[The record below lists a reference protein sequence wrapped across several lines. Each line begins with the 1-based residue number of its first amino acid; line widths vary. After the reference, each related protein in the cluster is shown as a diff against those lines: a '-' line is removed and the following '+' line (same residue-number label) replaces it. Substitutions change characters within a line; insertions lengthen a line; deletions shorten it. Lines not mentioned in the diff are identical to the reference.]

1 MDTDYLIERRTLKKR
16 ITFWRIL
23 AFLVAIGA
31 LIGGGL
37 YMGGGT
43 ELERHQAHIARLK
56 ISGIITGDQATLDT
70 LKNIGESSAKA
81 VFLVIDSPGGTVT
94 GSEALFEAIRNVA
107 AKKPTIAIVDGLAA
121 SGGYIAALGA
131 DRIIARRTSVIG
143 SIGVLFQYPDV
154 VKLLDSWGVKVE
166 SIKSAPL
173 KASPNP
179 VEPTS
184 PEARAAIAAVVES
197 NFNWFKELVK
207 ERRNLTNEEVQT
219 VSDGRIFAGEQ
230 ALPLKLIDEIGS
242 EKQALSWLAKEKGID
257 ETTRVIDWKIKSQ
270 DNLFGLTDAMALG
283 ARLAGFETLALS
295 IDQAAQAQKKLSLD
309 GVLVLWH
316 PSLDIQ

>member
-16 ITFWRIL
+16 INFWRIL

-31 LIGGGL
+31 LIGSGL
-37 YMGGGT
+37 YMGGGA
-43 ELERHQAHIARLK
+43 ELERHQSHIARLR
-56 ISGIITGDQATLDT
+56 ISGVITGDQATLET
-70 LKNIGESSAKA
+70 LKNIANSSAKA
-81 VFLVIDSPGGTVT
+81 AFIVIDSPGGTVT
-94 GSEALFEAIRNVA
+94 GSEALFDAIRNLA

-131 DRIIARRTSVIG
+131 DRIIARRTSIVG

-154 VKLLDSWGVKVE
+154 VRLLDSWGVKVE

-179 VEPTS
+179 VEPTT
-184 PEARAAIAAVVES
+184 PEARAAIADVVES
-197 NFNWFKELVK
+197 NFVWFKELVK
-207 ERRNLTNEEVQT
+207 NRRGLSTDEVQK
-219 VSDGRIFAGEQ
+219 VSDGRIFAGDQ
-230 ALPLKLIDEIGS
+230 ALTLKMIDEIGS
-242 EKQALSWLAKEKGID
+242 EEQALAWLAKEKGVD
-257 ETTRVIDWKIKSQ
+257 NDTRIIDWKIKPR
-270 DNLFGLTDAMALG
+270 DNFFGLTDALALG

-295 IDQAAQAQKKLSLD
+295 IDQAAEAQKKLSLD

-316 PSLDIQ
+316 PSLDIN

>member
-16 ITFWRIL
+16 ISFWRIL

-31 LIGGGL
+31 LIGSGL
-37 YMGGGT
+37 YMGGGA

-107 AKKPTIAIVDGLAA
+107 AKKPAIAIIDGLAA

-131 DRIIARRTSVIG
+131 DRIIARRTSVVG

-154 VKLLDSWGVKVE
+154 VKLLDFLGCQSGV
-166 SIKSAPL
+166 
-173 KASPNP
+173 
-179 VEPTS
+179 
-184 PEARAAIAAVVES
+184 
-197 NFNWFKELVK
+197 
-207 ERRNLTNEEVQT
+207 
-219 VSDGRIFAGEQ
+219 
-230 ALPLKLIDEIGS
+230 
-242 EKQALSWLAKEKGID
+242 
-257 ETTRVIDWKIKSQ
+257 
-270 DNLFGLTDAMALG
+270 
-283 ARLAGFETLALS
+283 
-295 IDQAAQAQKKLSLD
+295 DQIR
-309 GVLVLWH
+309 
-316 PSLDIQ
+316 PS